1 MGHLSSTS
9 PQFVFFFF
17 LITLIYGEWEETV
30 AAIRS
35 HGVRFLKG
43 DNTWALYP
51 YGQSGPC
58 SSKLQNEL

>member
-1 MGHLSSTS
+1 MGRLSSTF
-9 PQFVFFFF
+9 PQCFFF
-17 LITLIYGEWEETV
+17 LIALIYGEWEET
-30 AAIRS
+30 AAAFHS

-43 DNTWALYP
+43 DNTWAQHP